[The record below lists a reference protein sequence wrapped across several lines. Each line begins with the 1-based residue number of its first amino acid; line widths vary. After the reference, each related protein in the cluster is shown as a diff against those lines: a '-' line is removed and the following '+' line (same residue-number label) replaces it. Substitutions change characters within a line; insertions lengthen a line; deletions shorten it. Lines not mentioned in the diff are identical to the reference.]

1 MMKKTYILILE
12 LEAEIREILCTR
24 NKKKDKYF
32 NKLLEEF
39 LKNDKVVRDIFRIWL
54 MADLGSDNHIY
65 EVDKNMSI
73 LRDNDELECIRS
85 IIKSLPVDAQKH
97 FQDVF
102 DRDKESID
110 RYFEI
115 LFDHLGSMKL
125 KRGDFLEKRE

>member
-39 LKNDKVVRDIFRIWL
+39 LKNDKVVRDIYRIWL
-54 MADLGSDNHIY
+54 MADLASDNHIY

-73 LRDNDELECIRS
+73 LKRGNESEAVRS
-85 IIKSLPVDAQKH
+85 IIEFLPDEAQKH
-97 FQDVF
+97 FQNIF
-102 DRDKESID
+102 ARDKKSID
-110 RYFEI
+110 RYLEI
-115 LFDHLGSMKL
+115 LFDHLGALKL
-125 KRGDFLEKRE
+125 KRGDFLEKGK

>member
-1 MMKKTYILILE
+1 MKKTYILILE

>member
-1 MMKKTYILILE
+1 MKKTYILILE

-85 IIKSLPVDAQKH
+85 IIKSLPDDAQKH